1 MRGDAG
7 RVGRV
12 VGAGGLCLA
21 AMLAGT
27 RAGAAEPPIASVPA
41 SSAPASATPTS
52 SVLGDPA
59 APQALGRVFVAGPTA
74 PSLFLVSAG
83 GYGYTESVLGA
94 GDAHH
99 RASGVLAAEGRPV
112 SWLGLG
118 LRLDGRY
125 DQHTGGAQ
133 GSDDGWIGDPRFFVR
148 ADQAL
153 GSAFRVGG
161 RLGLWLPGRA
171 APSVELAAAT
181 PELAGALTWA
191 PNGSPLWLTANGGY
205 RINRSARTAT
215 DAAQLSA
222 SDRLGLEMSS
232 FDQTLLGLAA
242 AYGAGRA
249 QGFVELSAELMVGA
263 GSPALSASPLR
274 AGGGMR
280 FAISRDVRLEALA
293 EAAVGARPS
302 LSMAGPLVP
311 VPPRAAVWLG
321 VAYRFGAAAPAA
333 ARAPA
338 PSAAPER
345 AVAVAP
351 PPPARSSREGRVV
364 AADGGTLVDPQV
376 TLRAQAGAEPVVVDV
391 GADGRFT
398 VSGKVGATV
407 RIDAQSAG
415 YEPATETITMAD
427 TADAAELTLTL
438 QRRLPS
444 GQIRGLIRSFRGVGL
459 SAEIKIEPGD
469 RTLHTQDGRFEADVA
484 PGAYDVTITAPGY
497 ETQRRHVDVEQNG
510 VTLLN
515 ADLRSAR

>member
-1 MRGDAG
+1 MRGDTGRAG
-7 RVGRV
+7 RVG
-12 VGAGGLCLA
+12 GGVFLCLA
-21 AMLAGT
+21 AMLAWA
-27 RAGAAEPPIASVPA
+27 RAGAAEAPVATAPASSA
-41 SSAPASATPTS
+41 FESSSAPAS
-52 SVLGDPA
+52 SVLADPA
-59 APQALGRVFVAGPTA
+59 APQALGRVFVAGPTK

-83 GYGYTESVLGA
+83 GYGYTESVLGT

-125 DQHTGGAQ
+125 DQHSGGPQ

-148 ADQAL
+148 ADRAL
-153 GSAFRVGG
+153 GSAFRAGG
-161 RLGLWLPGRA
+161 RLGVWLPGRA
-171 APSVELAAAT
+171 APSIELAAAT
-181 PELAGALTWA
+181 PELAAALTWA
-191 PNGSPLWLTANGGY
+191 PRGSPLWLTANGGY

-293 EAAVGARPS
+293 EAALGSRPT
-302 LSMAGPLVP
+302 LSTAGPLVP
-311 VPPRAAVWLG
+311 IPPRAAVWLG
-321 VAYRFGAAAPAA
+321 VAYRFGAVAAPA
-333 ARAPA
+333 PA
-338 PSAAPER
+338 PPR
-345 AVAVAP
+345 PAVVVAP
-351 PPPARSSREGRVV
+351 PPPARATREGRVV
-364 AADGGTLVDPQV
+364 AADGTALIDPRV
-376 TLRAQAGAEPVVVDV
+376 TVRAQAGSEAAALDV

-398 VSGKVGATV
+398 FSGKVGETV

-415 YEPATETITMAD
+415 YESATETITMV
-427 TADAAELTLTL
+427 DAAAAEVTLTL

-444 GQIRGLIRSFRGVGL
+444 GQIRGLIRSFKGVAL

-469 RTLHTQDGRFEADVA
+469 KTLQTQDGRFEADVA

>member
-1 MRGDAG
+1 
-7 RVGRV
+7 VF
-12 VGAGGLCLA
+12 LCLA
-21 AMLAGT
+21 ATLGWA
-27 RAGAAEPPIASVPA
+27 RAGAAEPPVATVPA
-41 SSAPASATPTS
+41 SSAPASSAPAS
-52 SVLGDPA
+52 SVLADPA

-74 PSLFLVSAG
+74 PSLFLISAG

-125 DQHTGGAQ
+125 DQHSGGPQ

-153 GSAFRVGG
+153 GAAFRVGG
-161 RLGLWLPGRA
+161 RLGVWLPGRT

-181 PELAGALTWA
+181 PELAAALTYA
-191 PNGSPLWLTANGGY
+191 PRGSPLWLTANGGY

-280 FAISRDVRLEALA
+280 FAISQDVRLEALA
-293 EAAVGARPS
+293 EAAVGTRPT
-302 LSMAGPLVP
+302 LAMAGPLVP

-321 VAYRFGAAAPAA
+321 VAYRFGGAT
-333 ARAPA
+333 RAPA
-338 PSAAPER
+338 PAPGPTFAPR
-345 AVAVAP
+345 PAVVVAP
-351 PPPARSSREGRVV
+351 PSPTLSTREGRVV
-364 AADGGTLVDPQV
+364 AADGAALLDPRV
-376 TLRAQAGAEPVVVDV
+376 TVRAQAGSEAAAVDV

-398 VSGKVGATV
+398 FSGKVGETV
-407 RIDAQSAG
+407 TIDAQSAG

-427 TADAAELTLTL
+427 AAGVELTLTL
-438 QRRLPS
+438 RRRLPS
-444 GQIRGLIRSFRGVGL
+444 GQIRGLIRSFRGVAL

-469 RTLHTQDGRFEADVA
+469 KTLHTQDGRFEADVA

-497 ETQRRHVDVEQNG
+497 ETQRRHVEVEKNG